1 MLRDI
6 EILPGIRA
14 GFFIRNALRRKF
26 VKDMRLYLLIFMV
39 YACAFYLVNGII
51 VSFLRKLVLREGFIR
66 LFESALFKRYMLI
79 AMCGGLLGIL
89 VYSNY
94 KSCLAILTVTGYL
107 IVLLVVACVDLAIME
122 IPNTFVIIALVLGII
137 SIFTMPGTSLPSRI
151 LGMFVVSVPLLLI
164 TLLVPGAFGGGD
176 IKLMAAC
183 GLFLGTK
190 LTLLSFA
197 FAVLTGGL
205 YGIWLLVMKKKS
217 GKEHF
222 AFGPFLCLGMAAAL
236 FIGDRV
242 WDWYAGLLYL

>member
-1 MLRDI
+1 MER
-6 EILPGIRA
+6 
-14 GFFIRNALRRKF
+14 
-26 VKDMRLYLLIFMV
+26 
-39 YACAFYLVNGII
+39 
-51 VSFLRKLVLREGFIR
+51 GFI
-66 LFESALFKRYMLI
+66 
-79 AMCGGLLGIL
+79 LGIL
-89 VYSNY
+89 LLPLNNF
-94 KSCLAILTVTGYL
+94 CLAITVIIFVVILL
-107 IVLLVVACVDLAIME
+107 IITIVDLNKME
-122 IPNTFVIIALVLGII
+122 IPNTLVIVVFVLGII

-164 TLLVPGAFGGGD
+164 TILVPGAFGGGD

-242 WDWYAGLLYL
+242 WDCLNLMAEYDARTCNVGFEYSFWKDYVNLNRFSSDNLRKIHFHFLKISISVPA

>member
-1 MLRDI
+1 M
-6 EILPGIRA
+6 IL
-14 GFFIRNALRRKF
+14 LSS
-26 VKDMRLYLLIFMV
+26 VS
-39 YACAFYLVNGII
+39 FYLINGITYSI
-51 VSFLRKLVLREGFIR
+51 SYELKLVEGYR
-66 LFESALFKRYMLI
+66 LFFQEGVHKRYIANAML
-79 AMCGGLLGIL
+79 GGIL
-89 VYSNY
+89 ASFTTWNY
-94 KSCLAILTVTGYL
+94 INISTVLTILLFLA
-107 IVLLVVACVDLAIME
+107 LLSIISSVDIATME
-122 IPNTFVIIALVLGII
+122 IPNTFVIAALVLGII

-164 TLLVPGAFGGGD
+164 TLLIPGAFGGGD

-205 YGIWLLVMKKKS
+205 YGIWLLVMKKKR

-236 FIGDRV
+236 FIGDKV
-242 WDWYAGLLYL
+242 WHWYVGLLYL

>member
-1 MLRDI
+1 MGK
-6 EILPGIRA
+6 ILTIVV
-14 GFFIRNALRRKF
+14 F
-26 VKDMRLYLLIFMV
+26 LLI
-39 YACAFYLVNGII
+39 L
-51 VSFLRKLVLREGFIR
+51 FLIT
-66 LFESALFKRYMLI
+66 
-79 AMCGGLLGIL
+79 
-89 VYSNY
+89 
-94 KSCLAILTVTGYL
+94 AIDSIT
-107 IVLLVVACVDLAIME
+107 ME
-122 IPNTFVIIALVLGII
+122 IPNSFVGLVLILGFI
-137 SIFTMPGTSLPSRI
+137 SIFTISEPSLPSRI

>member
-1 MLRDI
+1 MHSLI
-6 EILPGIRA
+6 MNKLYISIILFSI
-14 GFFIRNALRRKF
+14 LS
-26 VKDMRLYLLIFMV
+26 
-39 YACAFYLVNGII
+39 FYLINGII
-51 VSFLRKLVLREGFIR
+51 YSMSHKLKLVEEFR
-66 LFESALFKRYMLI
+66 LLFQKGVYKRCI
-79 AMCGGLLGIL
+79 FNGLLGGIL
-89 VYSNY
+89 ASFTIWKYIKISTVLTILLF
-94 KSCLAILTVTGYL
+94 LALLL
-107 IVLLVVACVDLAIME
+107 IISSVDITTME
-122 IPNTFVIIALVLGII
+122 IPNTFVIAALALGII

-176 IKLMAAC
+176 TKLMAAC

>member
-1 MLRDI
+1 MNKLYI
-6 EILPGIRA
+6 SIIL
-14 GFFIRNALRRKF
+14 LSS
-26 VKDMRLYLLIFMV
+26 VS
-39 YACAFYLVNGII
+39 FYLINGITYSI
-51 VSFLRKLVLREGFIR
+51 SYELKLVEGYR
-66 LFESALFKRYMLI
+66 LFFQEGVHKRYIANAML
-79 AMCGGLLGIL
+79 GGIL
-89 VYSNY
+89 ASFTTWNY
-94 KSCLAILTVTGYL
+94 INISTVLTILLFLA
-107 IVLLVVACVDLAIME
+107 LLSIISSVDIATME
-122 IPNTFVIIALVLGII
+122 IPNTFVIAALVLGII

-164 TLLVPGAFGGGD
+164 TLLIPGAFGGGD

-205 YGIWLLVMKKKS
+205 YGIWLLVMKKKR

-236 FIGDRV
+236 FIGDKV
-242 WDWYAGLLYL
+242 WYWYVGLLYL

>member
-1 MLRDI
+1 MNKLYI
-6 EILPGIRA
+6 SMIL
-14 GFFIRNALRRKF
+14 LSS
-26 VKDMRLYLLIFMV
+26 VS
-39 YACAFYLVNGII
+39 FYLINGITYSI
-51 VSFLRKLVLREGFIR
+51 SYELKLVEGYR
-66 LFESALFKRYMLI
+66 LFFQEGVHKRYIANAML
-79 AMCGGLLGIL
+79 GGIL
-89 VYSNY
+89 ASFTTWNY
-94 KSCLAILTVTGYL
+94 INISTVLTILLFLA
-107 IVLLVVACVDLAIME
+107 LLSIISSVDIATME
-122 IPNTFVIIALVLGII
+122 IPNTFVIAALVLGII

-164 TLLVPGAFGGGD
+164 TLLIPGAFGGGD

-236 FIGDRV
+236 FIGDKV
-242 WDWYAGLLYL
+242 WHWYVGLLYL

>member
-1 MLRDI
+1 MLI
-6 EILPGIRA
+6 YL
-14 GFFIRNALRRKF
+14 FIFIIGSFLF
-26 VKDMRLYLLIFMV
+26 YLLKYIVIFFSDKLTIEV
-39 YACAFYLVNGII
+39 RSQNFLKKRIKKNYII
-51 VSFLRKLVLREGFIR
+51 I
-66 LFESALFKRYMLI
+66 AL
-79 AMCGGLLGIL
+79 CGGLSSIL
-89 VYSNY
+89 VYHFYINWPT
-94 KSCLAILTVTGYL
+94 LVTLYIFL
-107 IVLLVVACVDLAIME
+107 VLLTIISVVDNATME
-122 IPNTFVIIALVLGII
+122 IPNIFVLATFVLGAF

-151 LGMFVVSVPLLLI
+151 LGMFIVSVPLLLI

>member
-1 MLRDI
+1 MNKLYI
-6 EILPGIRA
+6 SIIL
-14 GFFIRNALRRKF
+14 LSS
-26 VKDMRLYLLIFMV
+26 VS
-39 YACAFYLVNGII
+39 FYLINGITYSI
-51 VSFLRKLVLREGFIR
+51 SYELKLVEGYR
-66 LFESALFKRYMLI
+66 LFFQEGVHKRYIANAML
-79 AMCGGLLGIL
+79 GGIL
-89 VYSNY
+89 ASFTTWNY
-94 KSCLAILTVTGYL
+94 INISTVLTILLFLA
-107 IVLLVVACVDLAIME
+107 LLSIISSVDIATME
-122 IPNTFVIIALVLGII
+122 IPNTFVIAALVLGII

-164 TLLVPGAFGGGD
+164 TLLIPGAFGGGD

-205 YGIWLLVMKKKS
+205 YGIWLLVMKKKR

-236 FIGDRV
+236 FIGDKV
-242 WDWYAGLLYL
+242 WHWYVGLLYL

>member
-1 MLRDI
+1 MNKLYI
-6 EILPGIRA
+6 SMIL
-14 GFFIRNALRRKF
+14 LSS
-26 VKDMRLYLLIFMV
+26 VS
-39 YACAFYLVNGII
+39 FYLINGITYSI
-51 VSFLRKLVLREGFIR
+51 SYELKLVEGYR
-66 LFESALFKRYMLI
+66 LFFQEGVHKRYIANAML
-79 AMCGGLLGIL
+79 GGIL
-89 VYSNY
+89 ASFTKWNY
-94 KSCLAILTVTGYL
+94 INISTVLTILLFLA
-107 IVLLVVACVDLAIME
+107 LLSIISSVDIATME
-122 IPNTFVIIALVLGII
+122 IPNTFVIAALVLGII

-164 TLLVPGAFGGGD
+164 TLLIPGAFGGGD

-236 FIGDRV
+236 FIGDKV
-242 WDWYAGLLYL
+242 WHWYVGLLYL

>member
-1 MLRDI
+1 MLYFEKI
-6 EILPGIRA
+6 MFYFEVFIVGYGIS
-14 GFFIRNALRRKF
+14 
-26 VKDMRLYLLIFMV
+26 YLLEKYIFWV
-39 YACAFYLVNGII
+39 CIKFLFINRKDINSLELFERKKCCSAILGGISVIYTYIFYA
-51 VSFLRKLVLREGFIR
+51 SFLNLVIILIFIN
-66 LFESALFKRYMLI
+66 MLLLISFVDI
-79 AMCGGLLGIL
+79 A
-89 VYSNY
+89 
-94 KSCLAILTVTGYL
+94 T
-107 IVLLVVACVDLAIME
+107 ME
-122 IPNTFVIIALVLGII
+122 IPNTFVIAALVLGII
-137 SIFTMPGTSLPSRI
+137 SIFTMPGTSLLSRI
-151 LGMFVVSVPLLLI
+151 LGMFVVSAPLLLI

-242 WDWYAGLLYL
+242 WNWYAGLLYL

>member
-1 MLRDI
+1 MNKLYI
-6 EILPGIRA
+6 SMIL
-14 GFFIRNALRRKF
+14 LSS
-26 VKDMRLYLLIFMV
+26 VS
-39 YACAFYLVNGII
+39 FYLINGITYSI
-51 VSFLRKLVLREGFIR
+51 SYELKLVEGYR
-66 LFESALFKRYMLI
+66 LFFQEGVHKRYIANAML
-79 AMCGGLLGIL
+79 GGIL
-89 VYSNY
+89 ASFTTWNY
-94 KSCLAILTVTGYL
+94 INISTVLTILLFLA
-107 IVLLVVACVDLAIME
+107 LLSIISSVDIATME
-122 IPNTFVIIALVLGII
+122 IPNTFVIAALVLGII

-164 TLLVPGAFGGGD
+164 TLLIPGAFGGGD

-205 YGIWLLVMKKKS
+205 YGIWLLVMKKKR

-236 FIGDRV
+236 FIGDKV
-242 WDWYAGLLYL
+242 WYWYVGLLYL

>member
-1 MLRDI
+1 MNKFYISIILLSSISFYLINGITYSIAHELKLVEGFRLFFREGVHKRYFINVILGVILASITIWNYKDI
-6 EILPGIRA
+6 STVIIILL
-14 GFFIRNALRRKF
+14 FLAL
-26 VKDMRLYLLIFMV
+26 LLI
-39 YACAFYLVNGII
+39 I
-51 VSFLRKLVLREGFIR
+51 S
-66 LFESALFKRYMLI
+66 S
-79 AMCGGLLGIL
+79 
-89 VYSNY
+89 
-94 KSCLAILTVTGYL
+94 
-107 IVLLVVACVDLAIME
+107 VDITTME
-122 IPNTFVIIALVLGII
+122 IPNTFVIAALVLGII
-137 SIFTMPGTSLPSRI
+137 SIFIMPGTSLPSRI

-205 YGIWLLVMKKKS
+205 YGIWLLVMKKKC

>member
-1 MLRDI
+1 MTYI
-6 EILPGIRA
+6 EKTVIYTLLFSLGYCFFYSIPNIIYILFHQFYKNGRTQIYLNLIYKQKKVTA
-14 GFFIRNALRRKF
+14 VLGGMSTVLISSFYTQYKVLATILFFVFL
-26 VKDMRLYLLIFMV
+26 LLI
-39 YACAFYLVNGII
+39 
-51 VSFLRKLVLREGFIR
+51 
-66 LFESALFKRYMLI
+66 I
-79 AMCGGLLGIL
+79 A
-89 VYSNY
+89 V
-94 KSCLAILTVTGYL
+94 
-107 IVLLVVACVDLAIME
+107 VDLATME
-122 IPNTFVIIALVLGII
+122 IPNTFVIAALILGII
-137 SIFTMPGTSLPSRI
+137 SIFTIPGTSLPSRI

>member
-1 MLRDI
+1 MTI
-6 EILPGIRA
+6 IV
-14 GFFIRNALRRKF
+14 F
-26 VKDMRLYLLIFMV
+26 LLI
-39 YACAFYLVNGII
+39 L
-51 VSFLRKLVLREGFIR
+51 FLIT
-66 LFESALFKRYMLI
+66 
-79 AMCGGLLGIL
+79 
-89 VYSNY
+89 
-94 KSCLAILTVTGYL
+94 AIDSIT
-107 IVLLVVACVDLAIME
+107 ME
-122 IPNTFVIIALVLGII
+122 IPNSFVGLVLILGFI
-137 SIFTMPGTSLPSRI
+137 SIFTISEPSLPSRI

-222 AFGPFLCLGMAAAL
+222 AFGPFLCLGMAVAL

>member
-1 MLRDI
+1 MHPLI
-6 EILPGIRA
+6 MNKLYISIIL
-14 GFFIRNALRRKF
+14 LSS
-26 VKDMRLYLLIFMV
+26 VS
-39 YACAFYLVNGII
+39 FYLINGITYSI
-51 VSFLRKLVLREGFIR
+51 SYELKLVEGYR
-66 LFESALFKRYMLI
+66 LFFQEGVHKRYIANAML
-79 AMCGGLLGIL
+79 GGIL
-89 VYSNY
+89 ASFTTWNY
-94 KSCLAILTVTGYL
+94 INISTVLTILLFLA
-107 IVLLVVACVDLAIME
+107 LLSIISSVDIATME
-122 IPNTFVIIALVLGII
+122 IPNTFVIAALVLGII

-164 TLLVPGAFGGGD
+164 TLLIPGAFGGGD

-205 YGIWLLVMKKKS
+205 YGIWLLVMKKKR

-242 WDWYAGLLYL
+242 WNWYAGLLYL

>member
-1 MLRDI
+1 MHPLI
-6 EILPGIRA
+6 MNKLYISIIL
-14 GFFIRNALRRKF
+14 LSS
-26 VKDMRLYLLIFMV
+26 VS
-39 YACAFYLVNGII
+39 FYLINGITYSI
-51 VSFLRKLVLREGFIR
+51 SYELKLVEGYR
-66 LFESALFKRYMLI
+66 LFFQEGVHKRYIANAML
-79 AMCGGLLGIL
+79 GGIL
-89 VYSNY
+89 ASFTTWNY
-94 KSCLAILTVTGYL
+94 INISTVLTILLFLA
-107 IVLLVVACVDLAIME
+107 LLSIISSVDIATME
-122 IPNTFVIIALVLGII
+122 IPNTFVIAALVLGII

-164 TLLVPGAFGGGD
+164 TLLIPGAFGGGD

-205 YGIWLLVMKKKS
+205 YGIWLLVMKKKR

-236 FIGDRV
+236 FIGDKV
-242 WDWYAGLLYL
+242 WYWYVGLLYL

>member
-1 MLRDI
+1 MHPLI
-6 EILPGIRA
+6 MNKLYISMIL
-14 GFFIRNALRRKF
+14 LSS
-26 VKDMRLYLLIFMV
+26 VS
-39 YACAFYLVNGII
+39 FYLINGITYSI
-51 VSFLRKLVLREGFIR
+51 SYELKLVEGYR
-66 LFESALFKRYMLI
+66 LFFQEGVHKRYIANAML
-79 AMCGGLLGIL
+79 GGIL
-89 VYSNY
+89 ASFTTWNY
-94 KSCLAILTVTGYL
+94 INISTVLTILLFLA
-107 IVLLVVACVDLAIME
+107 LLSIISSVDIATME
-122 IPNTFVIIALVLGII
+122 IPNTFVIAALVLGII

-151 LGMFVVSVPLLLI
+151 LGMFVVSVPLLHI
-164 TLLVPGAFGGGD
+164 TLLIPGAFGGGD

-236 FIGDRV
+236 FIGDKV
-242 WDWYAGLLYL
+242 WHWYVGLLYL

>member
-1 MLRDI
+1 MNKLSI
-6 EILPGIRA
+6 SMIL
-14 GFFIRNALRRKF
+14 LSS
-26 VKDMRLYLLIFMV
+26 VS
-39 YACAFYLVNGII
+39 FYLINGITYSI
-51 VSFLRKLVLREGFIR
+51 SYELKLVEGYR
-66 LFESALFKRYMLI
+66 LFFQEGVHKRYIANAML
-79 AMCGGLLGIL
+79 GGIL
-89 VYSNY
+89 ASFTTWNY
-94 KSCLAILTVTGYL
+94 INISTVLTILLFLA
-107 IVLLVVACVDLAIME
+107 LLSIISSVDIATME
-122 IPNTFVIIALVLGII
+122 IPNTFVIAALVLGII

-164 TLLVPGAFGGGD
+164 TLLIPGAFGGGD

-236 FIGDRV
+236 FIGDKV
-242 WDWYAGLLYL
+242 WHWYVGLLYL

>member
-1 MLRDI
+1 MF
-6 EILPGIRA
+6 
-14 GFFIRNALRRKF
+14 GFFAL
-26 VKDMRLYLLIFMV
+26 LT
-39 YACAFYLVNGII
+39 I
-51 VSFLRKLVLREGFIR
+51 VAVIDQS
-66 LFESALFKRYMLI
+66 
-79 AMCGGLLGIL
+79 
-89 VYSNY
+89 
-94 KSCLAILTVTGYL
+94 T
-107 IVLLVVACVDLAIME
+107 ME
-122 IPNTFVIIALVLGII
+122 IPNTFVIAALVLGII
-137 SIFTMPGTSLPSRI
+137 SIFTMPGTSLLSRI
-151 LGMFVVSVPLLLI
+151 LGMFVVSAPLLLI

-242 WDWYAGLLYL
+242 WNWYAGLLYL